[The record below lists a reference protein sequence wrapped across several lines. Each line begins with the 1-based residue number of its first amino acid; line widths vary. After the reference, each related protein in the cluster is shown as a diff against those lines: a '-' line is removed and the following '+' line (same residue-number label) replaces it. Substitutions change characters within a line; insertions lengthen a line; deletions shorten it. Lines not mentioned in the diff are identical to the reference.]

1 MTKKIF
7 RAIFTVAVVVLLA
20 ALVVILGALYSYF
33 SQLQSLALAD
43 QAALAAAGV
52 EREGLAYFQD
62 LDAGRL
68 RFTWVDG
75 EGRVLYDSQAAP
87 EQMENHLQR
96 QEIQQALLE
105 GQGQSRRMSAT
116 LSRLTLYQ
124 ARLLTDGTVLRL
136 ATEHYSLAR
145 LLLDLARPLLLI
157 LILALGLAWHLSR
170 RLAQRV
176 AVPLLSFDQEQRA
189 KGEQLR
195 REFTANVSHE
205 LKTPL
210 HAISASAELIE
221 NGLVQSE
228 DVPRFAA
235 NIRSEAAR
243 LLALIEDV
251 IRLSQLDEGVDLPCD
266 RVELAALSREA
277 LLALTDAAQRAE
289 ISLELDAPEGEYYFY
304 GVRRLLY
311 EIIYNLCD
319 NAVKYN
325 RPGGRVQVL
334 LRKKEGRLL
343 LTVKDTG
350 RGIPLASQSRVFERF
365 YRVDKSHSRRTGGT
379 GLGLSIVKHAAQY
392 HQAEIQLRSTVDV
405 GTEISV
411 LFPAQG

>member
-266 RVELAALSREA
+266 RVELAR
-277 LLALTDAAQRAE
+277 
-289 ISLELDAPEGEYYFY
+289 I
-304 GVRRLLY
+304 
-311 EIIYNLCD
+311 
-319 NAVKYN
+319 
-325 RPGGRVQVL
+325 
-334 LRKKEGRLL
+334 
-343 LTVKDTG
+343 
-350 RGIPLASQSRVFERF
+350 
-365 YRVDKSHSRRTGGT
+365 
-379 GLGLSIVKHAAQY
+379 
-392 HQAEIQLRSTVDV
+392 
-405 GTEISV
+405 
-411 LFPAQG
+411 